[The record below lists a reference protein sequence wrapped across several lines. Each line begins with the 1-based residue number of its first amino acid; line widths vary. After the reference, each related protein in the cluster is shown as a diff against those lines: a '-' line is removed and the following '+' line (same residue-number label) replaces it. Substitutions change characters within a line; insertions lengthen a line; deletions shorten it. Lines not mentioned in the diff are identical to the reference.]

1 MALNQTGRRFHF
13 RHAHR
18 CFGRKLEVPPADGQP
33 QRLLMKTGGWLV
45 WRGQICLLGDSRSP
59 SAPGALDPAG
69 SVAAPPHPTISRLA
83 PNQGSSSPTCAAT
96 PPPESFNPN
105 VDIDKTNYN
114 VSLRLRGL
122 ARGPADRPARPTRA
136 GQDPL
141 ASCQNC
147 FEKNLG
153 SDPVAPRHSNSARS
167 LAHCQPSAPACQRS
181 GSRCRRS
188 QAIRQGFAGGAPTPR
203 PIVLIDAVKWRY

>member
-1 MALNQTGRRFHF
+1 MLRAATGSSTSRWATAAASHENRGL
-13 RHAHR
+13 A
-18 CFGRKLEVPPADGQP
+18 G
-33 QRLLMKTGGWLV
+33 LV
-45 WRGQICLLGDSRSP
+45 GQIYVCQAIVDRLQHLARLNCWFCCSST
-59 SAPGALDPAG
+59 APILFQAG
-69 SVAAPPHPTISRLA
+69 TKSGFKP
-83 PNQGSSSPTCAAT
+83 PTCEAT

-153 SDPVAPRHSNSARS
+153 SDPVAPRHSNSARP